1 MLHLT
6 YHAPVFCQRWTSS
19 SFTEVCALNIHWP
32 QSSRGIPGSRLQ
44 SCVLWQGYISATPK
58 EGIRLVEVMDVWAR
72 LCTISQINDS
82 LMVWEISKLHRQA
95 THFSCFF
102 LLSFGPSSCG
112 KLTEVRLVLE
122 KRGETTKPQERFR
135 ISTIFSRRYAG
146 CHEILDCTVF
156 LGSGDQ
162 VWSGVFAHYK
172 SELKIRLKILI
183 NHSNILIVLWIASFW
198 HKIIL
203 WFDSGWPTQVL
214 EFT

>member
-1 MLHLT
+1 MRNVLHKKWLKSDQMLHLT

-122 KRGETTKPQERFR
+122 KQGVRQQNRRKDLEYPQ
-135 ISTIFSRRYAG
+135 FSPGDMQVVTRY
-146 CHEILDCTVF
+146 
-156 LGSGDQ
+156 
-162 VWSGVFAHYK
+162 
-172 SELKIRLKILI
+172 
-183 NHSNILIVLWIASFW
+183 
-198 HKIIL
+198 
-203 WFDSGWPTQVL
+203 
-214 EFT
+214 